1 MGPGHMEATMLVN
14 EAMTGKVRWYSPDA
28 SMQEVARVMRDE
40 SIGCVPIGENDRP
53 VGMTMDRDG
62 VCAAGTKCTLVPLPT
77 WLSMRMCP
85 PDCLTKP

>member
-40 SIGCVPIGENDRP
+40 GIGCVPIGENDRP
-53 VGMTMDRDG
+53 VGMIMDRNG
-62 VCAAGTKCTLVPLPT
+62 VCAAGTNARWSL
-77 WLSMRMCP
+77 CP
-85 PDCLTKP
+85 PGYRCGCARRTV